1 MKHLIF
7 VITVSMMMAPAMAQ
21 VKPKSGVKPIKP
33 KAAVASNLKT
43 NLDSF
48 SYALGVNIA
57 SNLKQSNVDK
67 LSFAALQKG
76 MDDIFKGQKPA
87 MTEQQTNQA
96 VQTGIQKGMSKKS
109 DAEKAKGKA
118 FLEANKKRKEVT
130 TLPNGLQYE
139 VLKKGDAAS
148 AMPKAQDTFV
158 AHYAGT
164 LIDGKEFDNSYKRGE
179 PLELPVGGVIPG
191 WTQILQMMHIG
202 DKWKVYIPSELGYG
216 DRGAGADIPGGA
228 TLVFEMELLGVKPA
242 AVVAPVEEKVEE
254 IKEEKKNN

>member
-1 MKHLIF
+1 
-7 VITVSMMMAPAMAQ
+7 MMMAPAMAQ
-21 VKPKSGVKPIKP
+21 VKPKTAVKP
-33 KAAVASNLKT
+33 KAGAPTPSLKS

-67 LSFAALQKG
+67 LNFAALQKG

-87 MTEQQTNQA
+87 MTEQQTNQV
-96 VQTGIQKGMSKKS
+96 VQSGIQKSMSKKN
-109 DAEKAKGKA
+109 DVEKAKGKA
-118 FLEANKKRKEVT
+118 FLEANKKRKEVI

-139 VLKKGDAAS
+139 VLKKGDETS

-191 WTQILQMMHIG
+191 WTQVLQLMHIG
-202 DKWKVYIPSELGYG
+202 DKWKVYIPSDLGYG

-228 TLVFEMELLGVKPA
+228 TLVFEMELLGIKHA
-242 AVVAPVEEKVEE
+242 AAPQTTESPKLVTEPPV
-254 IKEEKKNN
+254 EEKKNN